1 MWKPINLDGMLN
13 MLKVNLDEIRF
24 AHTLGVC
31 EAAVALAERYG
42 EDKDKAYLAAL
53 LHDCARGLNYE
64 ETLAYCQENHI
75 ALDEHMKVDA
85 NPIHALVGAHM
96 AEQCYKIEDEA
107 VIKAITRHATGYES
121 MTLLDKIIF
130 VADAIEPNRAGTDV
144 DEVRQAA
151 ARDLNEALPLALHVK
166 TRYIRATNGSLH
178 PNSVRML
185 ASLPK

>member
-1 MWKPINLDGMLN
+1 MLEPVNLDGMLN
-13 MLKVNLDEIRF
+13 MLKVNLDETRF

-42 EDKDKAYLAAL
+42 EDKEKAYLAAL

-75 ALDEHMKVDA
+75 ALDEHMKKDI
-85 NPIHALVGAHM
+85 NPVHALIGAHM
-96 AEQCYKIEDEA
+96 TKQCYKIEDEA
-107 VIKAITRHATGYES
+107 VIKAIARHATGCEN

-144 DEVRQAA
+144 DETRQAA
-151 ARDLNEALPLALHVK
+151 VRDLNEALPLALHVK
-166 TRYIRATNGSLH
+166 TRYIRAMNGSLH
-178 PNSVRML
+178 PDSVRML
-185 ASLPK
+185 ESLPK